1 VISSPTTISP
11 DEVARHYD
19 ELDYFYRQVWGTH
32 VHHGF
37 WQSEADFTP
46 VEEATIHLL
55 KEVTTGLQLQAGMQ
69 VLDIGCG
76 YGASARWVAE
86 QHEVRV
92 QGITISPHQVEAS
105 KQASAPSQGQAEVI
119 LGDWL
124 DNNFPDNSFDAS
136 YAIEA
141 LAHMPDKARFF
152 SELHRTLKPGGRA
165 SIACWLTAPDLS
177 PLEKLLMG
185 MICREGKLSSM
196 GTMEEYKTLA
206 QEAGLE
212 VREARD
218 LSRQVERTWWIIS
231 KRVVRGLCSDPR
243 YLRFLLQRAFR
254 DRLFVLTLP
263 RLLLAYRTGAMRYGL
278 LRIRK
283 PL

>member
-19 ELDYFYRQVWGTH
+19 ELDYFYREVWGTH

-37 WQSEADFTP
+37 WQSEADSTP
-46 VEEATIHLL
+46 VEDATIHLL
-55 KEVTTGLQLQAGMQ
+55 KEATTGLKLHPGAE

-76 YGASARWVAE
+76 YGASARWIAE
-86 QHEVRV
+86 HHNVRV
-92 QGITISPHQVEAS
+92 QGITISPHQVETS
-105 KQASAPSQGQAEVI
+105 KQGSAPSQGQAEVI

-124 DNNFPDNSFDAS
+124 DNGFSDNSFDAS

-177 PLEKLLMG
+177 SPEKLLMG
-185 MICREGKLSSM
+185 IICREGKLSSM

-206 QEAGLE
+206 QNAGLE

-218 LSRQVERTWWIIS
+218 LSAQVERTWWIIS
-231 KRVVRGLCSDPR
+231 KRVLSGLCSDSR
-243 YLRFLLQRAFR
+243 YLRFLLRRALR
-254 DRLFVLTLP
+254 DRLYVLTLP
-263 RLLLAYRTGAMRYGL
+263 RLLLAYRTGAIRYGL
-278 LRIRK
+278 LQIGK

>member
-19 ELDYFYRQVWGTH
+19 ELDYFYREVWGTH

-37 WQSEADFTP
+37 WQSEADSAP
-46 VEEATIHLL
+46 VEEATIRLL
-55 KEVTTGLQLQAGMQ
+55 KEVTTELDLQAGAE

-86 QHEVRV
+86 HHDVRV
-92 QGITISPHQVEAS
+92 RGITISPRQVAAS
-105 KQASAPSQGQAEVI
+105 KQASTPSQGEAEML

-124 DNNFPDNSFDAS
+124 DNDFPDNSFDAG

-152 SELHRTLKPGGRA
+152 FELHRTLKPGGCA

-177 PLEKLLMG
+177 RPEKLLMQL
-185 MICREGKLSSM
+185 ICREGKLSGM

-206 QEAGLE
+206 HRAGLE
-212 VREARD
+212 VVEARD
-218 LSRQVERTWWIIS
+218 LSPQVERTWWIIS
-231 KRVVRGLCSDPR
+231 KRVLGGLCSDPQ
-243 YLRFLLQRAFR
+243 YTKFLLQRAFR
-254 DRLFVLTLP
+254 DRLFIFTLP

-278 LRIRK
+278 LRLKK
-283 PL
+283 PQ